1 MCSRATP
8 AIHTSIIQCF
18 SNVLLHQVLCAWHLR
33 QSKLL
38 SWLDQLCLSEL
49 VGYERQNNLML
60 EGGASEFLRS
70 FSSSLLPPGL
80 SDPGNSSSSRVVS
93 SSWQQALNVIDYK
106 GAFGS
111 WCYSNSS
118 LVEQGDGLPC
128 SSSNYVNLDPEDDYD
143 ASKRFSFDM
152 TPGTVDSWLI
162 EDRSYAEMVSAYS
175 SMGGRVEERLRVLQ
189 DIVANGAKA
198 MLEKAINHVKFLQM
212 QVKVLET
219 DEFWS
224 AQGGKAA
231 EGGY

>member
-1 MCSRATP
+1 MLP
-8 AIHTSIIQCF
+8 D
-18 SNVLLHQVLCAWHLR
+18 QVLCAWHLR

-38 SWLDQLCLSEL
+38 SWLDQLCLSVL

-60 EGGASEFLRS
+60 EGGASESLRS
-70 FSSSLLPPGL
+70 YSSNLLPPGL

-93 SSWQQALNVIDYK
+93 SSWQQALSVIDYK

-128 SSSNYVNLDPEDDYD
+128 SSSNHLNLDPEDDCD

-175 SMGGRVEERLRVLQ
+175 SMGGRVEGKRYHGAPEVGILQ
-189 DIVANGAKA
+189 RSITQARRPPKAPIHGASVHLDI
-198 MLEKAINHVKFLQM
+198 L
-212 QVKVLET
+212 
-219 DEFWS
+219 
-224 AQGGKAA
+224 
-231 EGGY
+231 